1 MRCIISTL
9 GLEKI
14 KMNNPEKFHIEMGR
28 RIMQRR
34 KQMNL
39 SQEEFSEI
47 ADVSPQLM
55 STAER
60 GAKAIRP
67 ENLLKISK
75 ALGVSADYLLSGETI
90 DKDFDNISA
99 KLKNLSPEQIR
110 RIEIIID
117 ECIGLCDQ
125 KTGG

>member
-9 GLEKI
+9 GLEEI
-14 KMNNPEKFHIEMGR
+14 TMNNPEKFHIEMGR

-39 SQEEFSEI
+39 SQEELSEI

-75 ALGVSADYLLSGETI
+75 ALGVSADYLLSGEVI
-90 DKDFDNISA
+90 GRDFDNISA

-110 RIEIIID
+110 RIERIID
-117 ECIGLCDQ
+117 ECIGLCD
-125 KTGG
+125 

>member
-1 MRCIISTL
+1 
-9 GLEKI
+9 
-14 KMNNPEKFHIEMGR
+14 MNNPEKFHIEMGR

-39 SQEEFSEI
+39 SQEELSEI

-75 ALGVSADYLLSGETI
+75 ALGVSADYLLSGEVI
-90 DKDFDNISA
+90 DRDFDNISA

-110 RIEIIID
+110 RIERIID
-117 ECIGLCDQ
+117 ECIGLCD
-125 KTGG
+125 

>member
-1 MRCIISTL
+1 
-9 GLEKI
+9 
-14 KMNNPEKFHIEMGR
+14 MNNPEKFHIEMGR

-39 SQEEFSEI
+39 SQEELSEI

-75 ALGVSADYLLSGETI
+75 ALGVSADYLLSGEII
-90 DKDFDNISA
+90 DRDFDNISA

-110 RIEIIID
+110 RIERIID
-117 ECIGLCDQ
+117 ECIGLCD
-125 KTGG
+125 

>member
-1 MRCIISTL
+1 
-9 GLEKI
+9 
-14 KMNNPEKFHIEMGR
+14 MNNPEKFHIEMGR

-39 SQEEFSEI
+39 SQEELSEI

-75 ALGVSADYLLSGETI
+75 ALGVSADYLLSGEVT
-90 DKDFDNISA
+90 DRDFDNISA

-110 RIEIIID
+110 RIERIID
-117 ECIGLCDQ
+117 ECISLCD
-125 KTGG
+125 